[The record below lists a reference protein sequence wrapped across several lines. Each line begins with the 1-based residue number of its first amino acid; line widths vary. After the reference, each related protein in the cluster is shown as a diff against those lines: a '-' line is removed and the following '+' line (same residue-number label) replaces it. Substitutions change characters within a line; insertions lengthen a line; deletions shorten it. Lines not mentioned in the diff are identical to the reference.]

1 MKKLKDFNRNE
12 KILLVMLAI
21 SIVLVV
27 LSWDRISIK
36 TKQVFDLYMG
46 KPIEKTK

>member
-1 MKKLKDFNRNE
+1 MKKLKDFSKNE
-12 KILLVMLAI
+12 KMLLVMLAI

-27 LSWDRISIK
+27 LSWDRISTK